1 MSLIIIH
8 RTKIELCA
16 GGKTKV
22 MRWIEKNQFSPLFT
36 VSRDKNS
43 QWFYLFFFFSFCVCV
58 ANSMADSLCCP
69 PFDVAASC
77 RNSMKRII
85 CKYSPLI
92 LYMCSTLLNS
102 IPKTTFERIERQ
114 SFIIVFEHASFDLR
128 NEKYFYGIF
137 TLHLINSCI
146 AKPVES
152 EKWRR
157 RRRSG
162 RGGDTEYC
170 QCSLR
175 YAFLRARKRKT
186 NNFLFFIVHARI
198 FGKIDTN
205 KFWSGDFKLNYVLYL
220 AKINLINLFKM
231 RTHIEPTKMMFH
243 SDFKMKPI
251 EEKNGKTKQKF
262 VVVICLL
269 VCVYVYSLIK
279 SFSIESWKGLFT
291 MDQFIELL

>member
-1 MSLIIIH
+1 
-8 RTKIELCA
+8 
-16 GGKTKV
+16 
-22 MRWIEKNQFSPLFT
+22 
-36 VSRDKNS
+36 
-43 QWFYLFFFFSFCVCV
+43 
-58 ANSMADSLCCP
+58 MADSLCCP

-162 RGGDTEYC
+162 RGGEYVNAHC
-170 QCSLR
+170 VTHFC
-175 YAFLRARKRKT
+175 
-186 NNFLFFIVHARI
+186 VHAKGKRTI
-198 FGKIDTN
+198 FFFLSFMPGSSVRSIPIN
-205 KFWSGDFKLNYVLYL
+205 FGLVILN
-220 AKINLINLFKM
+220 
-231 RTHIEPTKMMFH
+231 
-243 SDFKMKPI
+243 
-251 EEKNGKTKQKF
+251 
-262 VVVICLL
+262 
-269 VCVYVYSLIK
+269 
-279 SFSIESWKGLFT
+279 
-291 MDQFIELL
+291 